1 MVNVDVW
8 AEQYVVACF
17 PYFLVE
23 PISRGAFR
31 FVKRIPTAEK
41 PNRRSRNFVVV
52 ITPFVVSAL
61 ATASE
66 ARAAE
71 MGRRAIRLIQ
81 DAMAKVDLGE
91 VGDSPVI
98 INVDEAVL
106 A

>member
-31 FVKRIPTAEK
+31 FVKRIPTADK
-41 PNRRSRNFVVV
+41 PNKRSRNFVVV
-52 ITPFVVSAL
+52 VTPFVMTAL
-61 ATASE
+61 STAGEERAT
-66 ARAAE
+66 E
-71 MGRRAIRLIQ
+71 MGRRTIRLIQ

-91 VGDSPVI
+91 VGYPPVI
-98 INVDEAVL
+98 INVDETVL

>member
-31 FVKRIPTAEK
+31 FVKRIPTVEK

-52 ITPFVVSAL
+52 VTPFVIGAL

-66 ARAAE
+66 ERATE
-71 MGRRAIRLIQ
+71 MGRHAIRLIQ
-81 DAMAKVDLGE
+81 NAMAKVDLGE
-91 VGDSPVI
+91 VGDSPII
-98 INVDEAVL
+98 INVDETVL

>member
-31 FVKRIPTAEK
+31 FVKRLPTVEK

-52 ITPFVVSAL
+52 VTPFVIGAL

-66 ARAAE
+66 ERAME
-71 MGRRAIRLIQ
+71 MGRRAIHLIQ
-81 DAMAKVDLGE
+81 DAMTKVDLGE
-91 VGDSPVI
+91 VGDAPII
-98 INVDEAVL
+98 INVDETVL